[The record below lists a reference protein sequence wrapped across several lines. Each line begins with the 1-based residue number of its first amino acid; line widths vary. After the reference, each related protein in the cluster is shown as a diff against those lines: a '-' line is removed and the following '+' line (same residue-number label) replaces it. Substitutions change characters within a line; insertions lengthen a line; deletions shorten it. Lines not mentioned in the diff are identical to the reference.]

1 MQADNS
7 GFLQG
12 MPLND
17 RDAEEEQRTALAT
30 GTDVHHIAADTR
42 VIRRL
47 IERGATT
54 VPAAVV
60 SPRGKSGQAVQ
71 PVAAALKPRDVDRI
85 RQAVTPQGR
94 ASATAQRDASGRF
107 VSGGGASAATT
118 GTLNKAVAA
127 MARQVG
133 ALGSTLGGVG
143 HVDPALAAAGELRNV
158 VSPVGRGLMALH
170 NRLAE
175 RKKERWYS
183 RILKAITGRK
193 GEAVAGGGDVTRG
206 SFLGTFMG
214 ELMGNAAR
222 MLPAILAGAGGL
234 LLKGLGLLG
243 AFGIGQYIGGKIYE
257 WLDKSGIATKVFD
270 AFDAVGKWFRDKI
283 ADPIK
288 NNVVKPVAEAMGRAQ
303 QDVAQRNGA
312 RISTGMLGRWDRAK
326 KDLSGAASMAGVDP
340 GIVAKVAAF
349 ESGFDPNA
357 RPRRKDGS
365 LMSSAHGYGQ
375 FIDSTWVSTL
385 RKYGGK
391 YGVGGAGALS
401 KQQALALR
409 NDPKLQAAML
419 AELTR
424 ENVDLG
430 RKLGGSNDD
439 ANVYALHNLGTGDGS
454 RFLKAL
460 AANPGASVASILSG
474 KVISNNKS
482 LYADGSISVSEAYRR
497 MESKMAAGNQFAAE
511 LAAAGSLSITASKV
525 PAAVSVS
532 MPSIKPAAVP
542 MPVPDRP
549 SVVASPSVPERLGG
563 GDRPSVAVITREEV
577 GQDVRSRPVAHIV
590 TGGVGG

>member
-12 MPLND
+12 TPLND

-30 GTDVHHIAADTR
+30 GSDVHHIAADTR

-54 VPAAVV
+54 APAAVV

-85 RQAVTPQGR
+85 RQAVTPKGR
-94 ASATAQRDASGRF
+94 ASATAHRDASGRF
-107 VSGGGASAATT
+107 VSGGGSSAATT

-133 ALGSTLGGVG
+133 TLGSTLGGVG

-158 VSPVGRGLMALH
+158 VSPVGRGFMALH

-270 AFDAVGKWFRDKI
+270 AFDAVTQWFKDKFKAASDATRGAVKAVARIASDAQLGSDEARYGKLDAETRREARLGTRGAAPDSAAYKAGRVAGTMMRG
-283 ADPIK
+283 ADAAVGGIK
-288 NNVVKPVAEAMGRAQ
+288 RLLGTGAGYNVVERADGSVVKQSGARNWRNNNPGNIEFGPFAQKMGAIGSDGRFAVFPDYETGRSAKAALIFDGKKYRDLNLAEAISRYAPPTENDTGAY
-303 QDVAQRNGA
+303 QR
-312 RISTGMLGRWDRAK
+312 SVL
-326 KDLSGAASMAGVDP
+326 AS
-340 GIVAKVAAF
+340 
-349 ESGFDPNA
+349 
-357 RPRRKDGS
+357 
-365 LMSSAHGYGQ
+365 
-375 FIDSTWVSTL
+375 
-385 RKYGGK
+385 
-391 YGVGGAGALS
+391 VGGANKRMADYSPAERGAILDAMQRVEGFKVGRS
-401 KQQALALR
+401 VGLR
-409 NDPKLQAAML
+409 AA
-419 AELTR
+419 T
-424 ENVDLG
+424 
-430 RKLGGSNDD
+430 
-439 ANVYALHNLGTGDGS
+439 
-454 RFLKAL
+454 
-460 AANPGASVASILSG
+460 
-474 KVISNNKS
+474 
-482 LYADGSISVSEAYRR
+482 
-497 MESKMAAGNQFAAE
+497 
-511 LAAAGSLSITASKV
+511 V
-525 PAAVSVS
+525 PAVVSAT
-532 MPSIKPAAVP
+532 MPAIKPAAVP
-542 MPVPDRP
+542 MTAPDKP
-549 SVVASPSVPERLGG
+549 TVIQAPTVPERLGSA
-563 GDRPSVAVITREEV
+563 RQAPVVISKDDV
-577 GQDVRSRPVAHIV
+577 NQDVRDRRLAHIV
-590 TGGVGG
+590 TGGIGG